1 MRESIWSISSEN
13 LRLYSVLFPLFW
25 IAGTTYYAI
34 YMITW
39 PAGWIVVTG
48 HLMMNIGIIGVSSA
62 VLSMMVIAGKEAIMT
77 LFDWR
82 KQLEERKIRR
92 VRAEMEDEV
101 RAEMEDEVRAAIL
114 SEWQAWQRRK
124 DAAESEGKPFNEPS
138 PADKYMAS
146 IHNGTR

>member
-34 YMITW
+34 YMIPW

-92 VRAEMEDEV
+92 VRAEIQ
-101 RAEMEDEVRAAIL
+101 A
-114 SEWQAWQRRK
+114 EWQAWQRRK
-124 DAAESEGKPFNEPS
+124 DAAESEGKPFDEPS

-146 IHNGTR
+146 MHSGSR